1 MKDPYIAHLRKS
13 DEQIQSVQAH
23 LKETAALAKVFAQKL
38 NLESAGELLG
48 LMHDFGKYSR
58 KFQKYIHDET
68 GLFNP
73 DLDDEESTPNGSK
86 VDHSTAGAQWV
97 YRELRKFG
105 AAQGIGEFL
114 GQMLGLCIASHHGEG
129 LIDCLDGEGNPKW
142 IERFNKTDELTHLA
156 ECERNADEV
165 IRQKAH
171 ELAGE
176 NLIRSLLKAVKPII
190 SDSTINE
197 KIKEFYLGCLTRF
210 LFSCLID
217 ADRINSSDFERE
229 AQKEVRRLAEKP
241 DWQSAIDKLEVKLA
255 GFENRPAEEIKPIDE
270 IRRRISDDC
279 LKRAVDSQ
287 GIYTLTVPTGG
298 GKTLASLRY
307 ALHHAQKHNLDRIIY
322 IIPYTSIIDQNAQAV
337 REILGEDWVL
347 EHHSNLEP
355 EKQSWQ
361 DKLLSENWDKP
372 IVFTTMVQFLD
383 AWFGG
388 GTRGARHIHPMTNAV
403 LIFDEIQTLP
413 VKCVHLFCNVLNW
426 LTTFGKSTAVLC
438 TATQPLLGKSGLQNF
453 PEDKRG
459 AITARG
465 LLRLPEN
472 AEIMGK
478 HQDLDKLFEE
488 LSRVEIR
495 FNEKA
500 GGWNVDEAG
509 AFLLEQFAT
518 TPSCLFI
525 VNTKKWAQELYQYCK
540 AQNVPPE
547 ALFHLSTHQC
557 AAHRKAIFDT
567 IKGRLKNGKPVI
579 CISTQLIE
587 AGVDISMAC
596 VIRAL
601 SGLDSIAQA
610 AGRCNRHGE
619 KKGKGQVWVLN
630 LQEQDFTRILPDI
643 QAGKTHAERVFRD
656 FAGQDILQ
664 PEAMKRYFEY
674 YFYQRSDEMLYSVKN
689 SATGSLLDWLSDN
702 KNNPGGNI
710 NINNRRTGK
719 IQLLMQSFKS
729 AGRAFQAIDA
739 PTHAVIVPYGEGAEL
754 IAKLCGEWDPKEMYD
769 AKKKAQRYSVNVFPN
784 VWGKLQKENALYET
798 IEGSGIYYL
807 NERYYN
813 DEFGLSLDE
822 TSEMTFYDL

>member
-1 MKDPYIAHLRKS
+1 MLKDPYIAHLRKS
-13 DEQIQSVQAH
+13 DGQIQSVQAH

-48 LMHDFGKYSR
+48 LMHDFGKYSH

-105 AAQGIGEFL
+105 EAQGIGELF
-114 GQMLGLCIASHHGEG
+114 GQIMGLCIASHHGAG
-129 LIDCLDGEGNPKW
+129 LIDCLDDEGNAVWKK
-142 IERFNKTDELTHLA
+142 RFEKEDELTHLA
-156 ECERNADEV
+156 ECERNADEAV
-165 IRQKAH
+165 QKKAK

-176 NLIRSLLKAVKPII
+176 NLIRSLLNAVKPIL
-190 SDSTINE
+190 SDQATNN

-229 AQKEVRRLAEKP
+229 AQKEVRRLTEKP
-241 DWQSAIDKLEVKLA
+241 DWQSAIDKLETHLA
-255 GFENRPAEEIKPIDE
+255 SFENRYPIDE
-270 IRRRISDDC
+270 IRRKISDDC
-279 LKRAVDSQ
+279 LKRAADFQ

-438 TATQPLLGKSGLQNF
+438 TATQPLLGESGLQNF
-453 PEDKRG
+453 PKDKRESI
-459 AITARG
+459 AARG
-465 LLRLPEN
+465 LLKQPAH

-478 HQDLDKLFEE
+478 HQDLDKLFAD

-500 GGWNVDEAG
+500 GGWNVEEAG
-509 AFLLEQFAT
+509 VFLLEQFQT
-518 TPSCLFI
+518 TQSCLFI

-540 AQNVPPE
+540 TQNVPPE

-557 AAHRKAIFDT
+557 AAHRKAIFNT
-567 IKGRLKNGKPVI
+567 IKARLENKQPVI

-601 SGLDSIAQA
+601 GGLDSIAQA

-643 QAGKTHAERVFRD
+643 QAGKNHAERVFRD

-664 PEAMKRYFEY
+664 PAAMERYFEY
-674 YFYQRSDEMLYSVKN
+674 YFYQRSDEMAYSIKN
-689 SATGSLLDWLSDN
+689 STTGSLLDWLSDN
-702 KNNPGGNI
+702 ALNPYGEKNDKRSKPLP
-710 NINNRRTGK
+710 
-719 IQLLMQSFKS
+719 LLMQSFKS

-754 IAKLCGEWDPKEMYD
+754 IAKLCGAWNPKEMYD

-784 VWGKLQKENALYET
+784 VWDKLQKENALYET

>member
-1 MKDPYIAHLRKS
+1 MNFDYIAHVRKA
-13 DEQIQSVQAH
+13 DGQPQSLQTH
-23 LKETAALAKVFAQKL
+23 LIETAEIAKLLAAKL
-38 NLESAGELLG
+38 DLDQAGELLG
-48 LMHDFGKYSR
+48 LMHDFGKYSQD
-58 KFQKYIHDET
+58 FQEYIKSVT
-68 GLFNP
+68 GINP
-73 DLDDEESTPNGSK
+73 DADDYVLPNGK
-86 VDHSTAGAQWV
+86 KIDHSTAGAQWV

-105 AAQGIGEFL
+105 AAQGIGELF

-129 LIDCLDGEGNPKW
+129 LIDCLDDEGNAVWKK
-142 IERFNKTDELTHLA
+142 RFEKDDELTHLA
-156 ECERNADEV
+156 ECEQNADEAV
-165 IRQKAH
+165 QQKAR
-171 ELAGE
+171 ELVGE
-176 NLIRSLLKAVKPII
+176 NLIRSLLKAVKPIL
-190 SDSTINE
+190 SDPASND

-229 AQKEVRRLAEKP
+229 AQKEVRRLTEKP
-241 DWQSAIDKLEVKLA
+241 DWQSAIDKLEAKLA
-255 GFENRPAEEIKPIDE
+255 GFENRPVEEIKPIDE
-270 IRRRISDDC
+270 IRRKISDDC
-279 LKRAVDSQ
+279 LKRAADSQ

-307 ALHHAQKHNLDRIIY
+307 ALHHAQKHHLDRIIY

-426 LTTFGKSTAVLC
+426 LTTFSKSTAVLC
-438 TATQPLLGKSGLQNF
+438 TATQPLLGESGLHNF
-453 PEDKRG
+453 PEGKRESI
-459 AITARG
+459 AARG
-465 LLRLPEN
+465 LLKLPAH
-472 AEIMGK
+472 AEIMGTDE
-478 HQDLDKLFEE
+478 QREE
-488 LSRVEIR
+488 LYKKLSRVEIR
-495 FNEKA
+495 FNEKS

-509 AFLLEQFAT
+509 AFLLEQFQT

-525 VNTKKWAQELYQYCK
+525 VNTKKWAQELYQYCQR
-540 AQNVPPE
+540 QNMPSE
-547 ALFHLSTHQC
+547 SLFHLSTNQC

-567 IKGRLKNGKPVI
+567 IKARLKNKEPVI

-619 KKGKGQVWVLN
+619 KEGKGQVWVLN

-643 QAGKTHAERVFRD
+643 QAGKNHAERVFRD

-674 YFYQRSDEMLYSVKN
+674 YFYQRSDEMSYSVKN
-689 SATGSLLDWLSDN
+689 STTGSLLDWLSDN
-702 KNNPGGNI
+702 ALNPYGEKNNKRSKPLP
-710 NINNRRTGK
+710 
-719 IQLLMQSFKS
+719 LLMQSFKS

-739 PTHAVIVPYGEGAEL
+739 PTHAVIVPYGVGKEL
-754 IAKLCGEWDPKEMYD
+754 IAKLCGEWNPQEMHRTLQ
-769 AKKKAQRYSVNVFPN
+769 KAQRYSVNVFPN
-784 VWGKLQKENALYET
+784 VWDKLQKENALHET

-807 NERYYN
+807 KERYYN

>member
-1 MKDPYIAHLRKS
+1 
-13 DEQIQSVQAH
+13 
-23 LKETAALAKVFAQKL
+23 
-38 NLESAGELLG
+38 
-48 LMHDFGKYSR
+48 
-58 KFQKYIHDET
+58 
-68 GLFNP
+68 
-73 DLDDEESTPNGSK
+73 
-86 VDHSTAGAQWV
+86 
-97 YRELRKFG
+97 
-105 AAQGIGEFL
+105 
-114 GQMLGLCIASHHGEG
+114 
-129 LIDCLDGEGNPKW
+129 
-142 IERFNKTDELTHLA
+142 
-156 ECERNADEV
+156 
-165 IRQKAH
+165 
-171 ELAGE
+171 
-176 NLIRSLLKAVKPII
+176 
-190 SDSTINE
+190 
-197 KIKEFYLGCLTRF
+197 
-210 LFSCLID
+210 
-217 ADRINSSDFERE
+217 
-229 AQKEVRRLAEKP
+229 
-241 DWQSAIDKLEVKLA
+241 
-255 GFENRPAEEIKPIDE
+255 
-270 IRRRISDDC
+270 
-279 LKRAVDSQ
+279 
-287 GIYTLTVPTGG
+287 
-298 GKTLASLRY
+298 
-307 ALHHAQKHNLDRIIY
+307 
-322 IIPYTSIIDQNAQAV
+322 
-337 REILGEDWVL
+337 
-347 EHHSNLEP
+347 
-355 EKQSWQ
+355 
-361 DKLLSENWDKP
+361 
-372 IVFTTMVQFLD
+372 
-383 AWFGG
+383 
-388 GTRGARHIHPMTNAV
+388 
-403 LIFDEIQTLP
+403 
-413 VKCVHLFCNVLNW
+413 
-426 LTTFGKSTAVLC
+426 
-438 TATQPLLGKSGLQNF
+438 
-453 PEDKRG
+453 
-459 AITARG
+459 
-465 LLRLPEN
+465 
-472 AEIMGK
+472 MGK
-478 HQDLDKLFEE
+478 HQDLDKLFAD

-500 GGWNVDEAG
+500 GGWNVAEAG
-509 AFLLEQFAT
+509 AFLLEQFRT

-567 IKGRLKNGKPVI
+567 IKARLKNKEPVI

-784 VWGKLQKENALYET
+784 VWGKLQKENALHET

-807 NERYYN
+807 KERHYN

>member
-1 MKDPYIAHLRKS
+1 MNFDYIAHVRKS
-13 DEQIQSVQAH
+13 DGQPQSLQTH
-23 LKETAALAKVFAQKL
+23 LTETAEIAKLLASKL
-38 NLESAGELLG
+38 DLDQAGELLG

-105 AAQGIGEFL
+105 AEQGIGELF

-142 IERFNKTDELTHLA
+142 IERFNKTDELTHLV

-165 IRQKAH
+165 VQQKAY

-176 NLIRSLLKAVKPII
+176 NLIRSLLNAVKPIL
-190 SDSTINE
+190 SNQTINN

-229 AQKEVRRLAEKP
+229 AQKEVRRLTEKP
-241 DWQSAIDKLEVKLA
+241 DWQSAIDKLETHLA
-255 GFENRPAEEIKPIDE
+255 SFENRYPIDE

-279 LKRAVDSQ
+279 LKRASDSQ
-287 GIYTLTVPTGG
+287 GFYTLTVPTGG

-307 ALHHAQKHNLDRIIY
+307 ALHHAQKHHLDRIIY

-388 GTRGARHIHPMTNAV
+388 GTRGARHIHPMTNSV

-438 TATQPLLGKSGLQNF
+438 TATQPLLGESGLQNF
-453 PEDKRG
+453 PEGKRES
-459 AITARG
+459 ISARG
-465 LLRLPEN
+465 LLRLSEN

-478 HQDLDKLFEE
+478 HQDLDKLFAD

-500 GGWNVDEAG
+500 GDWNVEEAG
-509 AFLLEQFAT
+509 AFLLEQFQI

-525 VNTKKWAQELYQYCK
+525 VNTKKWAQELYQYCQR
-540 AQNVPPE
+540 QNVPPE
-547 ALFHLSTHQC
+547 ALFHLSTNQC

-567 IKGRLKNGKPVI
+567 IKARLENKQPVI

-601 SGLDSIAQA
+601 GGLDSIAQA

-619 KKGKGQVWVLN
+619 KEGKGQVWVLN

-656 FAGQDILQ
+656 FVGQDILQ

-674 YFYQRSDEMLYSVKN
+674 YFYQRSDEMAYSVKN

-702 KNNPGGNI
+702 TLNPYGEKNNKRSKPLP
-710 NINNRRTGK
+710 
-719 IQLLMQSFKS
+719 LLMQSFKS

-784 VWGKLQKENALYET
+784 VWDKLQKENALHET
-798 IEGSGIYYL
+798 IEDSGIYYL

>member
-1 MKDPYIAHLRKS
+1 MKFTFIAHVRQTDKCP
-13 DEQIQSVQAH
+13 QSVQTH
-23 LKETAALAKVFAQKL
+23 LIETSELAKIFARKL
-38 NLESAGELLG
+38 NLEPVGELLG

-68 GLFNP
+68 SLFNP

-105 AAQGIGEFL
+105 AEQGIGELF

-129 LIDCLDGEGNPKW
+129 LIDCLDGEGNSKW
-142 IERFNKTDELTHLA
+142 IERFNKTDELSHLA

-165 IRQKAH
+165 VQQKAK

-176 NLIRSLLKAVKPII
+176 NLIRSLLNAVKPIL
-190 SDSTINE
+190 SDQATNN

-229 AQKEVRRLAEKP
+229 AQKEVRRLTEKP
-241 DWQSAIDKLEVKLA
+241 DWQSAIDKLETHLA
-255 GFENRPAEEIKPIDE
+255 SFENRYPIDE

-279 LKRAVDSQ
+279 LKRAADSQ

-388 GTRGARHIHPMTNAV
+388 GTRGTRHIHPMTNAV

-438 TATQPLLGKSGLQNF
+438 TATQPLLGESGLQNF
-453 PEDKRG
+453 PEEKRES
-459 AITARG
+459 ISVRG
-465 LLRLPEN
+465 LLKLSEN

-478 HQDLDKLFEE
+478 HQDLDKLFDE
-488 LSRVEIR
+488 LSRVEIQ
-495 FNEKA
+495 FNEKV
-500 GGWNVDEAG
+500 GGWNVEEAG
-509 AFLLEQFAT
+509 TFLLKQFQT
-518 TPSCLFI
+518 TQSCLFI
-525 VNTKKWAQELYQYCK
+525 VNTKKWAQELYQYCQR
-540 AQNVPPE
+540 QNVPPE

-567 IKGRLKNGKPVI
+567 IKARLENKQPVI

-601 SGLDSIAQA
+601 GGLDSIAQA

-643 QAGKTHAERVFRD
+643 QAGKNHAERVFRD

-664 PEAMKRYFEY
+664 PAAMERYFEY
-674 YFYQRSDEMLYSVKN
+674 YFYQRSDEMSYSVKN
-689 SATGSLLDWLSDN
+689 STTGSLLDWLSDN
-702 KNNPGGNI
+702 ALNPYGEKNNKRSKPLP
-710 NINNRRTGK
+710 
-719 IQLLMQSFKS
+719 LLMQSFKS

-754 IAKLCGEWDPKEMYD
+754 IAKLCGEWDPKEMHRTLQ
-769 AKKKAQRYSVNVFPN
+769 KAQRYSVNVFPN
-784 VWGKLQKENALYET
+784 IWDKLQKENALYET

>member
-1 MKDPYIAHLRKS
+1 MSSRYIAHVRKS
-13 DEQIQSVQAH
+13 DGQPQSLQTH
-23 LKETAALAKVFAQKL
+23 LRETAEIAKLLASKL
-38 NLESAGELLG
+38 DLDQAGELLG

-73 DLDDEESTPNGSK
+73 DLDDEESTPNSSK

-97 YRELRKFG
+97 YHELRKFG
-105 AAQGIGEFL
+105 TEQGIGELF

-156 ECERNADEV
+156 ECERNADEAV
-165 IRQKAH
+165 QQKAR

-176 NLIRSLLKAVKPII
+176 NLIRSLLNAVKPIL
-190 SDSTINE
+190 SDQTTNR

-229 AQKEVRRLAEKP
+229 AQKEARRLTEKP
-241 DWQSAIDKLEVKLA
+241 DWQTAIDQLEAKLA
-255 GFENRPAEEIKPIDE
+255 GFENRYPIDE
-270 IRRRISDDC
+270 IRRKISDDC
-279 LKRAVDSQ
+279 LKRAADSQ
-287 GIYTLTVPTGG
+287 GVYTLTVPTGG

-355 EKQSWQ
+355 EKQNWQ

-426 LTTFGKSTAVLC
+426 LMTFGKSTAVLC
-438 TATQPLLGKSGLQNF
+438 TATQPLLGESGLQNF
-453 PEDKRG
+453 PEGKRESI
-459 AITARG
+459 AARG
-465 LLRLPEN
+465 LLKQP
-472 AEIMGK
+472 AHTEIMGTDE
-478 HQDLDKLFEE
+478 QREE
-488 LSRVEIR
+488 LYKKLSRVEIR

-500 GGWNVDEAG
+500 GGWNVEEAG
-509 AFLLEQFAT
+509 AFLLEQFQT

-540 AQNVPPE
+540 EQNVPLE

-567 IKGRLKNGKPVI
+567 IKARLKNKQPVI

-601 SGLDSIAQA
+601 GGLDSIAQA

-619 KKGKGQVWVLN
+619 KDGKGQVWVLN

-702 KNNPGGNI
+702 KNNPGSNI

-784 VWGKLQKENALYET
+784 VWDKLQKENALHET